1 MSRREEAARRV
12 DEVAVAR
19 LAASWLLWYPD
30 DELAEQVPRIAGA
43 VAGLPRDL
51 REPLDAFLDHLD
63 GTALLDV
70 QRHYVAM
77 FDMKRKAC
85 LYLSYW
91 TNGDTRNRGMS
102 ILRFKQAY
110 LESGA
115 DPNDIEL
122 ADHLAVVLEFA
133 ATRDRLTGDA
143 LLAEHE
149 APIRL
154 LRQALA
160 DMDSVY
166 RHVLDAV
173 VATLPEATPAL
184 RARMAGLAAA
194 GPPTELVGL
203 EPFPTPLTLEP
214 IGGRR

>member
-1 MSRREEAARRV
+1 MSRAE
-12 DEVAVAR
+12 DVAIAR

-30 DELAEQVPRIAGA
+30 EALVDRLSAISAA
-43 VAGLPRDL
+43 VTSLPADL
-51 REPLDAFLDHLD
+51 RDPLSAFLDHLD

-102 ILRFKQAY
+102 LLRFKQAY
-110 LESGA
+110 LEAGA
-115 DPNDIEL
+115 QPNDVEL
-122 ADHLAVVLEFA
+122 GDHLAVLLDFT
-133 ATRDRLTGDA
+133 ATRDRLTGEA
-143 LLAEHE
+143 LLAEHA
-149 APIRL
+149 APVRL

-160 DMDSVY
+160 DLDSVY
-166 RHVLDAV
+166 VHVLDAV
-173 VATLPEATPAL
+173 VATLPEETPEL
-184 RARMAGLAAA
+184 TARMAELAAA
-194 GPPTELVGL
+194 GPPVEQVGL